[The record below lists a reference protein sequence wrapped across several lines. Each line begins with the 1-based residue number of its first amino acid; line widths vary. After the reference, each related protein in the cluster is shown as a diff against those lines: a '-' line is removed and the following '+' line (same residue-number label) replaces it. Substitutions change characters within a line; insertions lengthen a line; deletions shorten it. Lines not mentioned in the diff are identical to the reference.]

1 MDMFMDKLAQKLTA
15 QEIIKANT
23 AADVEELNKLKNQ
36 IAEYNECLGKL
47 QKLIDDGFGKL
58 SGIHAEDG
66 EIGRLVRENSEGTKV
81 LRRDVADFQ
90 KSLGQLEERLDSLE
104 KGAAE
109 QMETWSASAE
119 ERLDSLSAS
128 VTEQSQSLTE
138 AVTGQVAFLTVS
150 MGERIDSLC
159 GQLEAQANGGI
170 SERLEA
176 MEENVHKECVKV
188 YRNVQAVM
196 VEESG
201 KQGAALD
208 EAKAGVA
215 DMRGKLGTVLG
226 ISVAAMILSLAG
238 IAIQILSGLRILP
251 F

>member
-1 MDMFMDKLAQKLTA
+1 
-15 QEIIKANT
+15 
-23 AADVEELNKLKNQ
+23 
-36 IAEYNECLGKL
+36 
-47 QKLIDDGFGKL
+47 
-58 SGIHAEDG
+58 
-66 EIGRLVRENSEGTKV
+66 
-81 LRRDVADFQ
+81 
-90 KSLGQLEERLDSLE
+90 
-104 KGAAE
+104 
-109 QMETWSASAE
+109 METWSASAE

-238 IAIQILSGLRILP
+238 IVIQILSGLRILP